1 MGGLGR
7 DGDVLPTGVGDVT
20 MNIAKHYTMPELVN
34 KKPSTIGEWAA
45 KDTRGAG
52 RRSRLAS
59 AGTAKAK
66 ALLQRLDKGQGQP

>member
-1 MGGLGR
+1 
-7 DGDVLPTGVGDVT
+7 
-20 MNIAKHYTMPELVN
+20 MNIAKHYTMPELIN

-45 KDTRGAG
+45 KDQRGAG

-66 ALLQRLDKGQGQP
+66 ALLQRLDKGKVKP